1 MQATGPIPFID
12 LKRLV
17 PRFRNEVVE
26 DWTACL
32 DNTEF
37 VGGPRVAA
45 VEKKLASVL
54 AVPHV
59 VSCANGTDAL
69 LVALQAVGVK
79 RGMKVALPNL
89 TFWATFEAVAQL
101 GAVPVLVDIDPDDLH
116 VSLDELR
123 AAHDVHRFEALML
136 VHLFGWTS
144 SRLLEI
150 RAFCKDR
157 NIAIVEDGAQCFGV
171 EAFGRPVLADADIAT
186 LSFYPAKVVGGAM
199 DGGAITMQSK
209 EHETFLRSICNH
221 GRSDHYS
228 YAHVGWNSRMGGLQ
242 AAFLLRMLD
251 HVPEILESRRTAAA
265 WYRERIS
272 GDSKLGKQIRVY
284 GPANAAT
291 GIVENG
297 YLSVLTIEGKRGQD
311 VVDALKAKGIGAA
324 RTYPETMDVQP
335 PAKAV
340 GAIVHGDLRRSK
352 AFCDKVV
359 NLPLFFG
366 IREDEREAVLAA
378 LASVASVA

>member
-1 MQATGPIPFID
+1 MLSAPIPFID

-17 PRFRNEVVE
+17 AEIRADVIA

-37 VGGPRVAA
+37 VGGPRVSA
-45 VEKKLASVL
+45 VEKKLATVL
-54 AVPHV
+54 GVPQV

-101 GAVPVLVDIDPDDLH
+101 GAIPVLVDIDPDDLH

-123 AAHDVHRFEALML
+123 SAHESHRFDALML

-144 SRLLEI
+144 TRLAEI
-150 RAFCKDR
+150 RAFCKER
-157 NIAIVEDGAQCFGV
+157 NVALVEDGAQCFGV
-171 EAFGRPVLADADIAT
+171 EVSGKPVLADAAVAT

-199 DGGAITMQSK
+199 DGGAVTVQSK
-209 EHETFLRSICNH
+209 EHEAFLRSICNH

-242 AAFLLRMLD
+242 AAFLLRVLD
-251 HVPEILESRRTAAA
+251 KVPAILESRRSTAS
-265 WYRERIS
+265 WYSQRLAS
-272 GDSKLGKQIRVY
+272 MKGVRVF
-284 GPANAAT
+284 GPANASS

-297 YLSVLTIEGKRGQD
+297 YLSVLTVEGKRGQE
-311 VVDALKAKGIGAA
+311 VVDALKAAGVGAA

-335 PAKAV
+335 PAKAA
-340 GAIVHGDLRRSK
+340 GAIVHGDLRHSK

-359 NLPLFFG
+359 NLPLFYG
-366 IREDEREAVLAA
+366 MRAEEREAAVAA
-378 LASVASVA
+378 LSKIV